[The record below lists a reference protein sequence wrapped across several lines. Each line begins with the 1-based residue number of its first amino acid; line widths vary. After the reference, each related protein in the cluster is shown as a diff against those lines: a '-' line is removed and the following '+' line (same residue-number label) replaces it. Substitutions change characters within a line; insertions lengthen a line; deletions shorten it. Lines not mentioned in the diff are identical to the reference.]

1 MMGDWSAEPQGR
13 RFAREGLT
21 IPAVLDAQAAER
33 PDQALFTVFGRPT
46 SCKVS
51 TPALQVPTSIAL
63 PTLVLDPATTQLVS
77 DEHQTWVRLA

>member
-33 PDQALFTVFGRPT
+33 PDQALLVVDDEPLTYRQLQQRSLARPPPSVTWGWGRGTGWRCSWGPPP
-46 SCKVS
+46 SG
-51 TPALQVPTSIAL
+51 
-63 PTLVLDPATTQLVS
+63 
-77 DEHQTWVRLA
+77 